1 VAAKGREEL
10 QITAVTK
17 SSDERLPTDA
27 RFACQTI
34 VAELHALQIQIGGL
48 EKRITQTHRAN
59 ADSKRLDAIPGF
71 GVILSTAVGGNDDRP
86 EGV

>member
-1 VAAKGREEL
+1 L
-10 QITAVTK
+10 QQLVTAVTK
-17 SSDERLPTDA
+17 SSDERLPIDA

-48 EKRITQTHRAN
+48 EKRITQTHRAT

-71 GVILSTAVGGNDDRP
+71 GLILSAAVVATMTDA
-86 EGV
+86 EGI